1 MKTGIDFR
9 FWAKLHTSLKKLMR
23 EVIRCP
29 DSALQKKHL
38 SYGFKNKMN
47 PVVDKPTESVIY
59 ISNS

>member
-38 SYGFKNKMN
+38 SKVYAWFMRKLEIAGMA
-47 PVVDKPTESVIY
+47 SG
-59 ISNS
+59 